1 MNFLPSLFAEPS
13 LVFIFIVVIF
23 ILSAVFTYQLFC
35 AMALVKNTQK
45 RLDSTENKLT
55 CLTKNT
61 TLNNMLNIALINSSQ
76 TKNNIE
82 LCRLLLDSCTHKS
95 DTLSAKAVENSL
107 HTEINHAVT
116 AINALEEKRGFL
128 EGKIR
133 QAVEEIKLKTSVVEL
148 EQNLAYIHI
157 LLEESNLEFA
167 STEQIKLDVFKVN
180 RVLDSILL
188 KI

>member
-13 LVFIFIVVIF
+13 LVLILLAVIF
-23 ILSAVFTYQLFC
+23 IISAVFAYQLFC
-35 AMALVKNTQK
+35 AMDLVKKTQK
-45 RLDSTENKLT
+45 RLDSTENKLS

-61 TLNNMLNIALINSSQ
+61 TMNNMLNIALINSSQ

-107 HTEINHAVT
+107 HTEINNAVI
-116 AINALEEKRGFL
+116 AINGLEEKRGFL

-133 QAVEEIKLKTSVVEL
+133 QAVEEIKSKTNLAEL
-148 EQNLAYIHI
+148 EQNLAYVHI
-157 LLEESNLEFA
+157 LLEESHLEFA
-167 STEQIKLDVFKVN
+167 STEQIKLDVFKVS
-180 RVLDSILL
+180 RVLDTILL